1 MRIALAATTALAAL
15 TLGACAPVDNSADP
29 NITDQPP
36 AAGPA
41 TGKAE
46 VKSKPKSNLRTITY
60 RIAGTS
66 SSADLTYSTA
76 SGQEQQ
82 TDAHLPW
89 KKTFKVK
96 RGEFAMID
104 VSAQNKGSGTVTCE
118 IDVDG
123 VKVKAAKSSGQYAIV
138 SCDHSL
144 GF

>member
-1 MRIALAATTALAAL
+1 MRLLAAAVLAAL
-15 TLGACAPVDNSADP
+15 ALAGCTPVDDKTDP
-29 NITDQPP
+29 NIATPP
-36 AAGPA
+36 AAGNGAGSAQPS
-41 TGKAE
+41 
-46 VKSKPKSNLRTITY
+46 KSAKPKSDIRTITY
-60 RIAGTS
+60 RVGGTT

-82 TDAHLPW
+82 QNASLPW
-89 KKTFKVK
+89 KKTFKVR

-104 VSAQNKGSGTVTCE
+104 ISAQNQGSGTVTCE